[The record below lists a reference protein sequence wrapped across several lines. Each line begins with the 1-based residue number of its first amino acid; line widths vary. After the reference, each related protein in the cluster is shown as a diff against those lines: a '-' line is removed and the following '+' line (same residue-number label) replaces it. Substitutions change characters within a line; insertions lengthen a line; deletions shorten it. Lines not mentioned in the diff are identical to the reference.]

1 MRRRNQ
7 STDAGRGGWHAK
19 YYSTRQPASG
29 GRGGEVCALNRRR
42 WSSDGGAPGTVRPTA
57 RVVAFSNKSMPFV
70 IRRKGRRGRRPL
82 RGLRDVGFS
91 GAVKWTGSLGIVYY
105 TR

>member
-1 MRRRNQ
+1 MGAWNRRSR
-7 STDAGRGGWHAK
+7 STD
-19 YYSTRQPASG
+19 
-29 GRGGEVCALNRRR
+29 ERRTG
-42 WSSDGGAPGTVRPTA
+42 DGAPYGVWEGVSVKPA
-57 RVVAFSNKSMPFV
+57 LFV

>member
-1 MRRRNQ
+1 M
-7 STDAGRGGWHAK
+7 
-19 YYSTRQPASG
+19 
-29 GRGGEVCALNRRR
+29 CAWNRWR